1 MARGRM
7 IKPELWT
14 SKRINK
20 VSLESNLLFIALLNF
35 CDDFGTI
42 QDSNRMILGNCFPY
56 RENITEKM
64 IEKWK
69 SELVEVQ
76 LLAKIEYQGRNL
88 LAVVKWE
95 KHQTIM
101 NRSKRNNIDNC
112 MKNQDVIL
120 TIETLISK
128 SLGANYPIDNR
139 QETIDNRQMT
149 IADGEKSPCGFDEF
163 WKAYARKEG
172 RGDKPKA
179 EKIWKKLNAQEKAL
193 ALAYIP
199 DYIVL
204 VKETQYMKHAYG
216 YLQGRLWEDRI
227 EADPEEQLEFEVA
240 K

>member
-1 MARGRM
+1 M

-42 QDSNRMILGNCFPY
+42 QNSNRMILGNCFPY

-69 SELVEVQ
+69 SELVDVQ
-76 LLAKIEYQGRNL
+76 LLAKIKHEGRDL

-101 NRSKRNNIDNC
+101 NRSKRNNIDNN
-112 MKNQDVIL
+112 MENQHVIS
-120 TIETLISK
+120 TIASLISE

-139 QETIDNRQMT
+139 QVINDNGQVAIVKSKKEDLKKPFGLKGFVKMT
-149 IADGEKSPCGFDEF
+149 DEE
-163 WKAYARKEG
+163 YQ
-172 RGDKPKA
+172 
-179 EKIWKKLNAQEKAL
+179 KLQEK
-193 ALAYIP
+193 YG
-199 DYIVL
+199 
-204 VKETQYMKHAYG
+204 KEKTDDKILRLEANKNFKNYTDH
-216 YLQGRLWEDRI
+216 YLTLNNWLRDDTSQSKM
-227 EADPEEQLEFEVA
+227 EEYYDDATGKIKQRAVV
-240 K
+240 

>member
-14 SKRINK
+14 SKRINR
-20 VSLESNLLFIALLNF
+20 VSLESNLLFIAILNF

-101 NRSKRNNIDNC
+101 NRSKRNNIDNNLE
-112 MKNQDVIL
+112 NQDVID
-120 TIETLISK
+120 TIESLISV
-128 SLGANYPIDNR
+128 SLGTNYPIDNR
-139 QETIDNRQMT
+139 QVTNDKGKET
-149 IADGEKSPCGFDEF
+149 S
-163 WKAYARKEG
+163 
-172 RGDKPKA
+172 DKG
-179 EKIWKKLNAQEKAL
+179 KKLESKSSFG
-193 ALAYIP
+193 
-199 DYIVL
+199 VKGL
-204 VKETQYMKHAYG
+204 VKMTDAEYQKLCDTYGKTETDNKVIDFEAFKDFPKYKDH
-216 YLQGRLWEDRI
+216 YLAINKWLRKDCVAIKQTQDEEI
-227 EADPEEQLEFEVA
+227 EFKEAL
-240 K
+240 